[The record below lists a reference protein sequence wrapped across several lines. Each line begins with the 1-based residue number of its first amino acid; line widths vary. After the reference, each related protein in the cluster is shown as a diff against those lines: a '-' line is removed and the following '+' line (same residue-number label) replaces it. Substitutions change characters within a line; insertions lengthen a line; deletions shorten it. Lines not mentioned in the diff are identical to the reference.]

1 MSVLDCHLLD
11 PPVLCISL
19 PCQLRVPEH
28 FRAAYCIVVCEGRDM
43 DMQFKLLVSQATSQ
57 SFIIRKQEMV
67 YCTSKL
73 NTFK

>member
-43 DMQFKLLVSQATSQ
+43 DMQFKLLVSQATS
-57 SFIIRKQEMV
+57 KV
-67 YCTSKL
+67 SKFHYQKTGNGL
-73 NTFK
+73 LYF